1 MWSQLFRRPR
11 SGQVQRG
18 VLWEGRRSRG
28 RCDRL
33 ADRPRGR
40 AATVEVLEADAARGV
55 VSSLRKT
62 IRAVIMRTII
72 DGSTADIRESPD
84 GIVLSMQAGD
94 GYDQEATYRTFAEL
108 VAVQLLHLTR

>member
-1 MWSQLFRRPR
+1 MLR
-11 SGQVQRG
+11 
-18 VLWEGRRSRG
+18 EGRRSGG

-94 GYDQEATYRTFAEL
+94 GYDQKATYRTFAEL